1 MLRCPSKRFFGY
13 SFCLDL
19 ELEFFLTY
27 NSYLPTKLMDLCR
40 IDLAVNYTN
49 NYIKII
55 KILCNNSN
63 NNNDDN

>member
-1 MLRCPSKRFFGY
+1 
-13 SFCLDL
+13 
-19 ELEFFLTY
+19 
-27 NSYLPTKLMDLCR
+27 MDLCR